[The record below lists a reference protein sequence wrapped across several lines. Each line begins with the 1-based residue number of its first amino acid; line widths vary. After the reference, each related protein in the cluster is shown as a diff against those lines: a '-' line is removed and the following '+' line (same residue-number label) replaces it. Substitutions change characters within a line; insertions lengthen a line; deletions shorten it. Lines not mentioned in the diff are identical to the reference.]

1 MIPDKKVVL
10 HKGKEKPIKNKH
22 HWIFSGAIQSLPA
35 YEPGEI
41 MFVVGHDQE
50 PLGSA
55 YFNPNTSITG
65 RMISFDK
72 TPPMEAV
79 KKNIIQAIQMRS
91 HFLDERK
98 TNAYRLINSEGDM
111 IPGLIVDKY
120 KDVLVLQIS
129 TMGMD
134 KMKSFITETL
144 AELLSPVCIY
154 EKSLLPSR
162 REEGLQDAEG
172 VLYGELPQEIQIIEN
187 ELRFTIDILHGQK
200 TGFFLDQREMRKL
213 VQSYAEGKRV
223 LNCFSYTGGFAV
235 YAKQGG
241 ATSVDSVDI
250 SPEAITLCRQNMEL
264 NGFDGPENRF
274 LVDDVFEFL
283 RKNPIDQDFVI
294 LDPPAFVK
302 TKKDVIQGCR
312 GYKDINRLAL
322 SKMPKESLLLTSS
335 CSHYVDETL
344 FQTVVFQ
351 AAVEAK
357 RNVRII
363 QKHHLAVDHPINI
376 FHPETA
382 YLKSLLLYVE

>member
-1 MIPDKKVVL
+1 MKKVVL
-10 HKGKEKPIKNKH
+10 HAGKEKPIKNKH
-22 HWIFSGAIQSLPA
+22 HWIFSGAIQSLPEH
-35 YEPGEI
+35 EPGEI
-41 MFVVGHDQE
+41 MSVVGYDQE

-55 YFNPNTSITG
+55 YFNKKTSITG
-65 RMISFDK
+65 RMIAFGT
-72 TPPMEAV
+72 TPPLEAI
-79 KKNIIQAIQMRS
+79 KQHIIQAIAMRA
-91 HFLDERK
+91 HFFDHHI
-98 TNAYRLINSEGDM
+98 TNAYRLINGEGDM
-111 IPGLIVDKY
+111 LPGLIVDRY
-120 KDVLVLQIS
+120 NNVLVLQIS
-129 TMGMD
+129 TMGME

-144 AELLSPVCIY
+144 VELLAPVCIY

-162 REEGLQDAEG
+162 KEEGLQDAEG
-172 VLYGELPQEIQIIEN
+172 VLYGELPREIQIIEN

-213 VQSYAEGKRV
+213 VQSYAKGKRV
-223 LNCFSYTGGFAV
+223 LNCFSYTGGFSV

-241 ATSVDSVDI
+241 AKSVDSVDI
-250 SPEAITLCRQNMEL
+250 SKDAITLCQKNMEL

-376 FHPETA
+376 FHPETV
-382 YLKSLLLYVE
+382 YLKSLLLYVT